1 MKMVSEYPELHYI
14 ETYEQYLA
22 QDFPKEIADLYA
34 KGVVK
39 FLGENAGRNHY
50 KTASRYLKKMKTLG
64 ATEDVIQIIS
74 NLKKKYPQR
83 KALLE
88 ELSKV

>member
-22 QDFPKEIADLYA
+22 KEFPKEIADLYA

-50 KTASRYLKKMKTLG
+50 KTACKYLKKMKKLG
-64 ATEDVIQIIS
+64 ATDDVMQIVS
-74 NLKKKYPQR
+74 NLRKKYPQR